1 MIYQKYNFVD
11 TFSNADGSSKNNIVL
26 GELGKII
33 RTQPSAVISALQD
46 AGIRVPRKPSKKDL
60 VRLIVRNK
68 RNRRLSENLAIL
80 ITLNAQNM
88 NFLNANGDTYD
99 YLLNPNVPTAST
111 PTYGPQTEA
120 EAQAQAQSQTPIPF
134 APPSEKGNWLKGIGD
149 FFAKRNAEKAGQTKS
164 DSTTPSGWN
173 KFKDWFTKNRE
184 TIGQVGTS
192 VYNSLQTGGQ
202 INTGGGVNDDNNNNQ
217 NTQTTWLERN
227 KTIAVIGAI
236 AIVGGIIYFTQKGG
250 FGGKKSKK

>member
-26 GELGKII
+26 GELGRII

-60 VRLIVRNK
+60 TRLIVRNK
-68 RNRRLSENLAIL
+68 RNRKLSENLAIL

-88 NFLNANGDTYD
+88 NFLNFGEDD
-99 YLLNPNVPTAST
+99 ELGKLPTAT
-111 PTYGPQTEA
+111 AQQALNQIRQNQPTELVGT
-120 EAQAQAQSQTPIPF
+120 
-134 APPSEKGNWLKGIGD
+134 EKGNWLKGIGD

-202 INTGGGVNDDNNNNQ
+202 INTGGGNDNNNNNNQ
-217 NTQTTWLERN
+217 NTEPSWFEKN

-236 AIVGGIIYFTQKGG
+236 AIVGGIIYFTTMRKGK
-250 FGGKKSKK
+250 GKK

>member
-1 MIYQKYNFVD
+1 
-11 TFSNADGSSKNNIVL
+11 
-26 GELGKII
+26 
-33 RTQPSAVISALQD
+33 
-46 AGIRVPRKPSKKDL
+46 
-60 VRLIVRNK
+60 
-68 RNRRLSENLAIL
+68 L

-88 NFLNANGDTYD
+88 NFLNFGEDD
-99 YLLNPNVPTAST
+99 ELGKLPTAT
-111 PTYGPQTEA
+111 AQQALNQIRQNQPTQLQGTE
-120 EAQAQAQSQTPIPF
+120 
-134 APPSEKGNWLKGIGD
+134 KNNWLKGIGD

>member
-11 TFSNADGSSKNNIVL
+11 TFSNADGSSKNNIIL
-26 GELGKII
+26 GELGRII

-68 RNRRLSENLAIL
+68 RNRKLSENLAIL

-88 NFLNANGDTYD
+88 NFLNFGEDD
-99 YLLNPNVPTAST
+99 ELGKLPTLSGSA
-111 PTYGPQTEA
+111 GLQGLAKGTETL
-120 EAQAQAQSQTPIPF
+120 QGT
-134 APPSEKGNWLKGIGD
+134 EKSNWLKGIGD

-184 TIGQVGTS
+184 TIGQVGSS

-202 INTGGGVNDDNNNNQ
+202 INTGGGNDTNNNN
-217 NTQTTWLERN
+217 NLNNEPSWFERN

-236 AIVGGIIYFTQKGG
+236 AIVGGIIYFTTM
-250 FGGKKSKK
+250 GGKGKGKGKK

>member
-88 NFLNANGDTYD
+88 NFLNANGDD
-99 YLLNPNVPTAST
+99 PLAPLPTLSGSAGLQGIAQGT
-111 PTYGPQTEA
+111 QTL
-120 EAQAQAQSQTPIPF
+120 QGT
-134 APPSEKGNWLKGIGD
+134 EKGNWFKGIGD

-202 INTGGGVNDDNNNNQ
+202 INTGIGNDTNNNN
-217 NTQTTWLERN
+217 NLNAEPTWFERN

>member
-88 NFLNANGDTYD
+88 NFLNANGDD
-99 YLLNPNVPTAST
+99 PLAPLPTLSGSA
-111 PTYGPQTEA
+111 GLQGMAKGTESL
-120 EAQAQAQSQTPIPF
+120 QGT
-134 APPSEKGNWLKGIGD
+134 EKGNWFKGIGD

-164 DSTTPSGWN
+164 DSTEQSGWN
-173 KFKDWFTKNRE
+173 KFKDWFGKNRE

-202 INTGGGVNDDNNNNQ
+202 INTGGGGDTGGGGNFDRGSEP
-217 NTQTTWLERN
+217 TWFERN
-227 KTIAVIGAI
+227 KGLAVIGAI

>member
-11 TFSNADGSSKNNIVL
+11 TFSNADGSSKNNIIL
-26 GELGKII
+26 GEIGRII

-68 RNRRLSENLAIL
+68 RNRKLSQNLAIL

-88 NFLNANGDTYD
+88 NFSNANGDTYD
-99 YLLNPNVPTAST
+99 YLLNPNAPTTSGAI
-111 PTYGPQTEA
+111 YPQTEA
-120 EAQAQAQSQTPIPF
+120 EAQAQSQSQTPIPF

-149 FFAKRNAEKAGQTKS
+149 FFAKLNSEKAGQTKS

-202 INTGGGVNDDNNNNQ
+202 INTGGANDTNNNNNQ
-217 NTQTTWLERN
+217 NNEPSWFERN

-236 AIVGGIIYFTQKGG
+236 AIVGGIIYFTTMRGKGKG
-250 FGGKKSKK
+250 KGKK